1 MNAAYEKNKTPSG
14 PPVRVNILGYEIP
27 SEKMWIVTTILFAA
41 LVFLVGIVLVLLPS
55 GLPFLA
61 AKNADGF
68 LGYILYFFA
77 YMFGFFVVLLLFF
90 SILVALA
97 AWSGRKIP
105 FLG

>member
-1 MNAAYEKNKTPSG
+1 MNAAYEKDKVPSG
-14 PPVRVNILGYEIP
+14 PPVRVTILGYEVP

-41 LVFLVGIVLVLLPS
+41 LVFLVGIVLILLPS